1 MSSASPLPNVYLAR
15 HSETAWALTGQHT
28 GLTDIPLTPRGEE
41 HAKLLGKRVAG
52 RSYAA
57 VFTSP
62 LQRAHRTAII
72 AGYPNATVDRDLVE
86 WDYGKYEG
94 LTTPEIR
101 KIHPDWKLF
110 RDGCP
115 GGETFEQITARADRM
130 VAKLR
135 AVDGDVLVFSSG
147 HLLRVLT
154 SRWLGRPIDFGA
166 NLVIAAA
173 SLGIVGYD
181 HDRSEP
187 ILRLWND
194 THHLEGHV

>member
-1 MSSASPLPNVYLAR
+1 VSAPTLPNAYLAR

-28 GLTDIPLTPRGEE
+28 GLTDIPLTPRGEQ
-41 HAKLLGKRVAG
+41 HAKLLGKRLAG
-52 RSYAA
+52 HPFAA

-62 LQRAHRTAII
+62 LRRAHHTAEL
-72 AGYPNATVDRDLVE
+72 AGFPNAAVDRDLVE
-86 WDYGKYEG
+86 WDYGQYEG
-94 LTTPEIR
+94 LKTTEIKKR
-101 KIHPDWKLF
+101 HPGWKLF

-130 VAKLR
+130 IAKIR
-135 AVDGDVLVFSSG
+135 AVPGDVLVFSSG

-154 SRWLGRPIDFGA
+154 ARWLGRPMDLGEAFSIG
-166 NLVIAAA
+166 AA